1 MSNFKHIFGA
11 GALFIIVAG
20 AGYYYWQLESSLN
33 QSLDTDYYET
43 DQTQFPLLYRNATHG
58 IEMKYPASWK
68 LIQLN
73 QDWGT
78 IAKFSPHKSESF
90 DVVPEVTI
98 KVEKSPQSK
107 SLDEYTTNTVYIITQ
122 LPQAK
127 ILDSRPIQFDQQTAH
142 KVIYS
147 ANNPANNQEL
157 KYLQLW
163 TFNDDRV
170 YTFTFQAGIEQYD
183 NYAES
188 VKNEMFSSV
197 KITSGQ

>member
-1 MSNFKHIFGA
+1 MSNFKNIFGA
-11 GALFIIVAG
+11 GALFIIVVG

-43 DQTQFPLLYRNATHG
+43 DQTQFPLFYRNATHG
-58 IEMKYPASWK
+58 VEMKYPASWK
-68 LIQLN
+68 LNQLN
-73 QDWGT
+73 QNWGT
-78 IAKFSPHKSESF
+78 IAKFSPPKSQSF

-98 KVEKSPQSK
+98 KLGKHPQSK
-107 SLDEYTTNTVYIITQ
+107 SLDEYTTNTVYLITQ

-127 ILDSRPIQFDQQTAH
+127 ILDSRPIQFNNKPAH
-142 KVIYS
+142 KVIYV
-147 ANNPANNQEL
+147 ANNPDHNQEL
-157 KYLQLW
+157 KYLQIW
-163 TFNDDRV
+163 TLNGDHV

-197 KITSGQ
+197 KITSGH